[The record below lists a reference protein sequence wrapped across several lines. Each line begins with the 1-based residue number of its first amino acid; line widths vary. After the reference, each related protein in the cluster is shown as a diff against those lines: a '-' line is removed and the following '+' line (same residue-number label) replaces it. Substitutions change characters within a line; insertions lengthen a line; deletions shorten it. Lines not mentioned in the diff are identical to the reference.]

1 MAKPENRLRGS
12 YKNILQLP
20 MTAEN
25 VVAGETWYT
34 EANKI
39 AFTVGVLA
47 GYSDEDATKV
57 GAGVLSALSP
67 TITWGENINIAIL
80 LVTQGIRKTYQS
92 QTDKALAILDG
103 KDPMEVLGDRARKTK
118 AFYQA
123 IVDPNNDYSE
133 PVVDRH
139 AVAVYMGRVVSDR
152 ELKALES
159 TKVYNRIAKAYIRAG
174 REVGINHHILQASTW
189 MQWRT
194 NKGIVRQGR
203 QLSIE

>member
-1 MAKPENRLRGS
+1 M
-12 YKNILQLP
+12 
-20 MTAEN
+20 
-25 VVAGETWYT
+25 
-34 EANKI
+34 
-39 AFTVGVLA
+39 A
-47 GYSDEDATKV
+47 GYRDEDATKV

-123 IVDPNNDYSE
+123 IVDPNNTYSE
-133 PVVDRH
+133 PVIDRH